1 MKSQKI
7 RAEALLEKL
16 AKQTDGAEIYELRTV
31 ELPVR
36 FRAGALESVKA
47 VETAG
52 RALRLIKDG
61 RLGFSTTTDLGDDTY
76 LVPERARICSLWRS
90 CALSLSAQ
98 QPAPSVQCFDPQVEQ
113 MDEQS
118 FIALGEQIVEK
129 IKAYDATLQI
139 NVGLSKEL
147 EEVSLYNTS
156 GLALTSRRTLL
167 SVSVSATRAR
177 EGDIFTIFEATSWR
191 QAKEIDGLALAERL
205 IERLRLAE
213 ESCPSRPKRCP

>member
-76 LVPERARICSLWRS
+76 LVQNALESAHYGDPAP
-90 CALSLSAQ
+90 LSLSRTAARSFCPMLRSPGRADGRAELHSSWGADRREDQ
-98 QPAPSVQCFDPQVEQ
+98 SV
-113 MDEQS
+113 
-118 FIALGEQIVEK
+118 
-129 IKAYDATLQI
+129 
-139 NVGLSKEL
+139 
-147 EEVSLYNTS
+147 
-156 GLALTSRRTLL
+156 
-167 SVSVSATRAR
+167 
-177 EGDIFTIFEATSWR
+177 
-191 QAKEIDGLALAERL
+191 
-205 IERLRLAE
+205 
-213 ESCPSRPKRCP
+213 

>member
-61 RLGFSTTTDLGDDTY
+61 RLDSRQLRTWETTHILCRMLLSRLTMAILRPFAFPHSSP
-76 LVPERARICSLWRS
+76 LLLSNASIPRS
-90 CALSLSAQ
+90 SRW
-98 QPAPSVQCFDPQVEQ
+98 
-113 MDEQS
+113 
-118 FIALGEQIVEK
+118 
-129 IKAYDATLQI
+129 
-139 NVGLSKEL
+139 
-147 EEVSLYNTS
+147 
-156 GLALTSRRTLL
+156 TSRA
-167 SVSVSATRAR
+167 S
-177 EGDIFTIFEATSWR
+177 
-191 QAKEIDGLALAERL
+191 
-205 IERLRLAE
+205 
-213 ESCPSRPKRCP
+213 